1 MAKIESNG
9 LQLEIETFGDA
20 SNPPV
25 VLIIGLSCQLIHW
38 HFEFCQRLADQGF
51 YVIRFD
57 NRDTGLSTKF
67 HSAGVPDLQE
77 ILTTLMMGLAPKIA
91 YTMDDMA
98 RDTVGILDALSIKKA
113 HICGMSMGG
122 MIAQSVAVNYPDRLL
137 SLTSIYS
144 TTGNPVLPP
153 PKPEAMEIVYKVP
166 PPEKHAYIRHMV
178 EVNRVLTGKGAPYDE
193 KYNMLI
199 AEEAFNRCYYPEGVA
214 RQVSAIVTQKNRKEK
229 LAAVSVPTLIIH
241 GDDDPLVDLACGKDT
256 AEAISGS
263 KMIIMEGMGHDLPV
277 LSNPYWSDL
286 FTHLIV
292 HFTSKYSRKDAV

>member
-20 SNPPV
+20 SNPPIL
-25 VLIIGLSCQLIHW
+25 LIIGLSCQLIHW
-38 HFEFCQRLADQGF
+38 HFAFCRKLADQGY

-77 ILTTLMMGLAPKIA
+77 ILTAMMLGLNPDIA
-91 YTMDDMA
+91 YSLDDMA
-98 RDTVGILDALSIKKA
+98 RDTVGILDALAIDKA
-113 HICGMSMGG
+113 HVCGMSMGG
-122 MIAQSVAVNYPDRLL
+122 MIAQCVAVHFPDRLL

-144 TTGNPVLPP
+144 TTGNPALPP
-153 PKPEAMEIVYKVP
+153 PKPEAMEIVYKQP
-166 PPEKHAYIRHMV
+166 PPEKNAYIRHMV

-193 KYNMLI
+193 KYNMSM
-199 AEEAFNRCYYPEGVA
+199 AEEAFDRSYYPEGVA
-214 RQVSAIVTQKNRKEK
+214 RQVAAIMTQKNRKEK
-229 LAAVSVPTLIIH
+229 LAALNVPTLIIH

-263 KMIIMEGMGHDLPV
+263 KMIVMEGMGHDLPV
-277 LSNPYWSDL
+277 LSNPYWSEI
-286 FTHLIV
+286 FNHLMG
-292 HFTSKYSRKDAV
+292 HFAGNYSNKKQF